1 METAINNDLPLYT
14 ISSAAKLLDI
24 SVHTLRMYEK
34 EGLIVPFKKASSH
47 RLYSNSDIERLKCIR
62 QGINEFKISIAG
74 IKAIYS
80 LIPCW
85 DIVKCTEADRNN
97 CNSFKEH
104 SKPCWCYAH
113 ENTCKER
120 NCRECDVYRNHS
132 DCGRIKNLIKS
143 ICLR

>member
-1 METAINNDLPLYT
+1 MEPTIDNDLPLYP

-34 EGLIVPFKKASSH
+34 EGLIVPFKKESSH

-62 QGINEFKISIAG
+62 QGINEYKISIAG

-85 DIVKCTEADRNN
+85 DIVKCSEDDRNN
-97 CNSFKEH
+97 CNSFNEH
-104 SKPCWCYAH
+104 TKPCWCYAH
-113 ENTCKER
+113 ENTCRER
-120 NCRECDVYRNHS
+120 KCRECDVYKKHS
-132 DCGRIKNLIKS
+132 ECGAIKNLIKS
-143 ICLR
+143 ITIR